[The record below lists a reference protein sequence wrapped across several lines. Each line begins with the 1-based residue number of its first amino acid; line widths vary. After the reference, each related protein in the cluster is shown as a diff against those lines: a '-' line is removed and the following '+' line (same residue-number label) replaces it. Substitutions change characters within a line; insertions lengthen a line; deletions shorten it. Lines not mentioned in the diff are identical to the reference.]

1 MVPDPPGLVAPG
13 RPGPAVPD
21 DPLAHAQARVT
32 RALHTCPGAR
42 VVEAGCGARSHL
54 AYPPG
59 TRVIGVDLLR
69 SQLQRNTGTRLLA
82 QGDVT
87 ALPVATASADLVVCW
102 DVLEHL
108 PDPALAIGEMARLVK
123 PGGLVVLAL
132 PNILS
137 LKGLVTRFTPWW
149 FHVWVY
155 RRVLG
160 DRSAGTEAFDQFPT
174 AFRFQ
179 LRPRMLRRLL
189 EDAGLRVDALH
200 LYEGP
205 VPRHL
210 RRRHKAADVLLTAA
224 SLGTRAVTL
233 GRYDTTL
240 SDIVVVA
247 TRRGAGPTA

>member
-1 MVPDPPGLVAPG
+1 MPSSAPVAAAGSPDPLHRVQALVTHALAT
-13 RPGPAVPD
+13 RPR
-21 DPLAHAQARVT
+21 ARV
-32 RALHTCPGAR
+32 L
-42 VVEAGCGARSHL
+42 EAGCGARSHL
-54 AYPPG
+54 SYPNDV
-59 TRVIGVDLLR
+59 RLIGVDLLR
-69 SQLQRNTGTRLLA
+69 TQLQRNTGSPLLA

-87 ALPVATASADLVVCW
+87 ALPVASASADLVVCW

-108 PDPALAIGEMARLVK
+108 PEPERAVAEIARVLR
-123 PGGLVVLAL
+123 PGGLAVLAL

-160 DRSAGTEAFDQFPT
+160 DASAGTEAFDQFPT
-174 AFRFQ
+174 AFRFV
-179 LRPRMLRRLL
+179 LRPRGLQRLVS
-189 EDAGLRVDALH
+189 AHGFRVDAIF

-210 RRRHKAADVLLTAA
+210 RRRHKLADVLLGAA
-224 SLGTRAVTL
+224 ARVSRFASA

-240 SDIVVVA
+240 SDMVLVLS
-247 TRRGAGPTA
+247 RTAEQHS

>member
-1 MVPDPPGLVAPG
+1 MN
-13 RPGPAVPD
+13 PA
-21 DPLAHAQARVT
+21 DPLAHAQALVT
-32 RALHTCPGAR
+32 SALAARTGAR

-59 TRVIGVDLLR
+59 ARVVGVDLLR
-69 SQLQRNTGTRLLA
+69 SQLQRNTDTRLLA
-82 QGDVT
+82 QGDVA
-87 ALPVATASADLVVCW
+87 ALPIASAVADLVVCW

-108 PDPALAIGEMARLVK
+108 PDPEAAIGEIARLVR

-160 DRSAGTEAFDQFPT
+160 DRTAGTDAFDQFPT
-174 AFRFQ
+174 AFRFV
-179 LRPRMLRRLL
+179 LRAGGLRRLV
-189 EDAGLRVDALH
+189 AAHGLRVEALH

-205 VPRHL
+205 VPTHL
-210 RRRHKAADVLLTAA
+210 RRRHRAADVLLTAA
-224 SLGTRAVTL
+224 SIGTRAATL

-240 SDIVVVA
+240 SDMIVVA
-247 TRRGAGPTA
+247 SRPGSDNAA